1 MLLTEHHLE
10 FLSLKGGCT
19 GSSESTL
26 VKMTHCWKSHIAAK
40 IKILMVSDRNFCS
53 RVPAPLNS
61 LQDYFISLYSEQRQ
75 FTETLLSLFIRCSV
89 PGVVLIVSISDIC
102 LLPYFLY
109 SHEYRLTR
117 HTVYCSNSGWLPIRC
132 AYFILEIN
140 CTDGNYFLCDRVFT
154 QTKKLKQDILV
165 AFDRGKCGLENGV

>member
-1 MLLTEHHLE
+1 MLLIEHHLE

-26 VKMTHCWKSHIAAK
+26 VRMTHCWKSQFAAQ
-40 IKILMVSDRNFCS
+40 IKILMISNRNFFS

-89 PGVVLIVSISDIC
+89 PGVALILSIPDSC
-102 LLPYFLY
+102 LPPYLLF
-109 SHEYRLTR
+109 SHQYRLTR
-117 HTVYCSNSGWLPIRC
+117 NPVYYAILSDQIVVGCPLDVPISYYLSLHVHIQEFSSWGC
-132 AYFILEIN
+132 PGPYVEKSSDN
-140 CTDGNYFLCDRVFT
+140 VY
-154 QTKKLKQDILV
+154 
-165 AFDRGKCGLENGV
+165 